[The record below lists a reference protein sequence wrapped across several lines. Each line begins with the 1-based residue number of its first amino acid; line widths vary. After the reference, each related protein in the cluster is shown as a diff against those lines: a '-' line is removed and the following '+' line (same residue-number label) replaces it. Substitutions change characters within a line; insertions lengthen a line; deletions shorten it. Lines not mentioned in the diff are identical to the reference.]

1 MGSISGFAE
10 FHGSDDSMQP
20 SWQGPIESILYEVE
34 EIREVLLNLEQP
46 VFVVR
51 HQGRIGITN
60 QGCLAASAKEGD
72 GIDLLSSL
80 APLPASRFG
89 SPEFISTY
97 GLKSAYMAGAMANG
111 IASVDMVAQL
121 GRAGYLGSFG
131 AAGMAPEKNEV
142 LIQEIKEKINGAP
155 YAVNLIHNPNEPA
168 LERKMVEL
176 FLKNGVINVEASAFL
191 DITPNVVL
199 YRAAGLVRDRSGKIA
214 YKNRLIAKLS
224 RKEVAA
230 KFMQPAPSDMLDHL
244 VAEGSL
250 TVEQAELARRVPL
263 ADDITAEADSGGHTD
278 NRPMVALLPS
288 MIAVRNEIQAKLGYD
303 RLIRVGVGGGISTPH
318 AALGAFMMGAD
329 YIVTGSVNQA
339 CVEAGASEH
348 TRKLLAQADMADVI
362 MAPSAD
368 MFEMGVKV
376 QVLKRGTMFPMRA
389 QKLYEYYQRYNS
401 LEEIP
406 LVEAEKLQKQIF
418 QRSFDEIW
426 ADTVQFFMQ
435 RDPSQVEKANQ
446 NPKRKMALVF
456 RWYLGLSSRWSN
468 SGVKGREM
476 DYQIWCGPSMGAFN
490 EWVPGTYLELPENRR
505 VVDVARHILTG
516 CAYLYRIQNLALDGV
531 RLSPQLA
538 FYRPEKPLG

>member
-1 MGSISGFAE
+1 
-10 FHGSDDSMQP
+10 
-20 SWQGPIESILYEVE
+20 
-34 EIREVLLNLEQP
+34 
-46 VFVVR
+46 
-51 HQGRIGITN
+51 
-60 QGCLAASAKEGD
+60 
-72 GIDLLSSL
+72 
-80 APLPASRFG
+80 
-89 SPEFISTY
+89 
-97 GLKSAYMAGAMANG
+97 
-111 IASVDMVAQL
+111 
-121 GRAGYLGSFG
+121 
-131 AAGMAPEKNEV
+131 
-142 LIQEIKEKINGAP
+142 
-155 YAVNLIHNPNEPA
+155 
-168 LERKMVEL
+168 
-176 FLKNGVINVEASAFL
+176 
-191 DITPNVVL
+191 
-199 YRAAGLVRDRSGKIA
+199 
-214 YKNRLIAKLS
+214 
-224 RKEVAA
+224 
-230 KFMQPAPSDMLDHL
+230 MQPAPSDMLDHL

-278 NRPMVALLPS
+278 NRPLVALLPS
-288 MIAVRNEIQAKLGYD
+288 MLAARDELQAKFGYD
-303 RLIRVGVGGGISTPH
+303 RLIRVGAGGGISTPH

-339 CVEAGASEH
+339 CVEAGSSEH

-406 LVEAEKLQKQIF
+406 TGEAEKLQKQIF

-426 ADTVQFFMQ
+426 ADTVSFFMQ

-446 NPKRKMALVF
+446 NPRRKMALVF

-490 EWVPGTYLELPENRR
+490 EWVRSTYLELPENRR

>member
-1 MGSISGFAE
+1 MISGR
-10 FHGSDDSMQP
+10 
-20 SWQGPIESILYEVE
+20 I
-34 EIREVLLNLEQP
+34 LLNLELP

-51 HQGRIGITN
+51 HQGRIGFTN
-60 QGCLAASAKEGD
+60 QGELAASPNVGD
-72 GIDLLSSL
+72 ATEVLSSL
-80 APLPASRFG
+80 APLPASKFG
-89 SPEFISTY
+89 NPQFLSTY

-111 IASVDMVAQL
+111 IASVEMVAEL

-131 AAGMAPEKNEV
+131 AAGMGPEKNEV
-142 LIQEIKEKINGAP
+142 LIQEIIEKVQEAP
-155 YAVNLIHNPNEPA
+155 FAVNLIHNPNEPA
-168 LERKMVEL
+168 LERKMVDL
-176 FLKNGVINVEASAFL
+176 FLKRGVVNVEASAFL

-199 YRAAGLVRDRSGKIA
+199 YRAAGLERDSSGKIIC
-214 YKNRLIAKLS
+214 KNRLIAKLS
-224 RKEVAA
+224 RKEVAT
-230 KFMQPAPSDMLDHL
+230 KFMQPAPSEMLDHL
-244 VAEGSL
+244 LADGSL
-250 TVEQAELARRVPL
+250 TADQAELARLVPL

-278 NRPMVALLPS
+278 NRPLVALLPS
-288 MIAVRNEIQAKLGYD
+288 MLAVRDEMQAKFGFD
-303 RLIRVGVGGGISTPH
+303 RLIRVGAGGGISTPH
-318 AALGAFMMGAD
+318 SALGAFMMGAD

-339 CVEAGASEH
+339 CVEAGSSEH

-406 LVEAEKLQKQIF
+406 HPEAEKLQKQVF
-418 QRSFDEIW
+418 QRSFEEIW

-446 NPKRKMALVF
+446 NPRRKMALVF

-490 EWVPGTYLELPENRR
+490 EWVRGTYLELPENRR
-505 VVDVARHILTG
+505 VVDVANHILSG
-516 CAYLYRIQNLALDGV
+516 SAYLYRVRHLALDGV
-531 RLSPQLA
+531 HLTPQLA
-538 FYRPEKPLG
+538 FYVPEKPLEDSLFG